1 MCGRKRDDGIDLAVL
16 VAARGM
22 VASHGY
28 ANFSVEAVAAQLG
41 IAKSTVYKRWASRQE
56 LLAVALAEHLRAVPV
71 SNHLGVDSDG
81 NGASP
86 LDGRGQ
92 LIAAVCNELALVAS
106 PEGRAVVQAVFDA
119 EGGEPV
125 DRGVLRLAIESR
137 RASLRNLL
145 EAAVDSGSLPAGTDV
160 NLVADML
167 FGATWG
173 SAFSRMEPN
182 VESARRMVD
191 ALLPQAVTA
200 GPVGDR
206 PAFD

>member
-71 SNHLGVDSDG
+71 SNHRGEDRDR
-81 NGASP
+81 AP
-86 LDGRGQ
+86 LDGRAQ
-92 LIAAVCNELALVAS
+92 LVDAIGNELALVAS

-119 EGGEPV
+119 EGGAPV

-145 EAAVDSGSLPAGTDV
+145 GAAADSGSLAAGTDV

-167 FGATWG
+167 FAATWG
-173 SAFSRMEPN
+173 SAFSGMEPT
-182 VESARRMVD
+182 VASASRMVD

-200 GPVGDR
+200 GPVGER
-206 PAFD
+206 PTFD